1 MILYYDYI
9 TCTAKCLILMY
20 ANNAHEHI
28 VLVVSE
34 NWFEA
39 VYFVLAYAQQWHTTM
54 AELICITGTWFF
66 YDRRNLE

>member
-1 MILYYDYI
+1 
-9 TCTAKCLILMY
+9 MY
-20 ANNAHEHI
+20 ANDAHEHI

-39 VYFVLAYAQQWHTTM
+39 VYFVLAYAQQWHTTI
-54 AELICITGTWFF
+54 AELICITGTCFF